1 MLNVNNIYTRRTQSR
16 FLGVFVVNFELISF
30 IISIVDFEQV
40 DICFIFVL

>member
-1 MLNVNNIYTRRTQSR
+1 MYTQEGHNPVFLVSLLLTLNSFHTT
-16 FLGVFVVNFELISF
+16 F